1 MLPDLEEKNTKG
13 ESTETADLIQD
24 DSPEDKHDAAA
35 LRALNWALRAVDSA
49 NLVKMP
55 KGKKAAFADV
65 DELKRERAEELL
77 IQVHAPGDMF
87 LVNYS
92 GNRKGSGTFY
102 TPPGLSIPTV
112 RRTLEP
118 LCYDVEEEETEDGL
132 IRTLTP
138 KTPQEILSLTVCD
151 PAMGSGSFLVAAL
164 RYLTDALF
172 TSLESH
178 SHFAKIKSG
187 TRITLPAGTV
197 SSATESEDLLL
208 HPDDARFE
216 IECKARLKRYI
227 AQRCIY
233 GVDLNPMAVELGKMA
248 LWVETLSRDLPF
260 EFLDHHIKCGNS
272 LVGAWFDEFE
282 HFPLAAFARD
292 TGDSGN
298 ETCFPRSS
306 SA

>member
-1 MLPDLEEKNTKG
+1 MY
-13 ESTETADLIQD
+13 
-24 DSPEDKHDAAA
+24 
-35 LRALNWALRAVDSA
+35 
-49 NLVKMP
+49 
-55 KGKKAAFADV
+55 
-65 DELKRERAEELL
+65 
-77 IQVHAPGDMF
+77 

-118 LCYDVEEEETEDGL
+118 LCYDIVEEESEEGL
-132 IRTLTP
+132 VRTLTP
-138 KTPQEILSLTVCD
+138 KTPEHILAQTVCD

-172 TSLESH
+172 TSLEYH
-178 SHFAKIKSG
+178 GNFAQMKKG

-197 SSATESEDLLL
+197 SKAAATEDLAL

-216 IECKARLKRYI
+216 VECKARLKRYV

-233 GVDLNPMAVELGKMA
+233 GVDLNPMAVELGKMS

-292 TGDSGN
+292 TGDSGKKHAAPVHHQPNTWRDLMRSHLN
-298 ETCFPRSS
+298 ELKTLIRRFQSLG
-306 SA
+306 